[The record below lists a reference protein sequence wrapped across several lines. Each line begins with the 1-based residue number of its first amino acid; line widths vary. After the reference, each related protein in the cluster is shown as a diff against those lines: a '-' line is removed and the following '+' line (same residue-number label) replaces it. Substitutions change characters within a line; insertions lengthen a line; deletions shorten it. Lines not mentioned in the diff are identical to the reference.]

1 MAARGSAATFPQ
13 HCHSINVSQSF
24 NLTMLGVTVFPEYIQ
39 SEGIEPLLDN
49 LLHRAPVSAISIS
62 PYVMSLCP
70 KDQGGEREPP
80 ADADKG
86 LTRLLERPLWGGKE
100 VWVKASP
107 SFTPNLDLYEGLRY
121 QPSKATSETRELG
134 PIIADFIPA
143 AQSRGLKVYFQIQS
157 AIPPGYRVQFGGPI
171 DDDRPLLPNGTEPN
185 QTLDNNGSLASPHIL
200 EYGAA
205 LTTDLLHNYPE
216 IDGIRIDWPEIPPYF
231 LESIFT
237 DFGPHVERFA
247 NANGFDF
254 SSIREKATGTYKR
267 FFGGLSDRDLE
278 AYIQSPD
285 SLISD
290 LRISEEQAQL
300 KSRIVAN
307 LLTCFR
313 EAMDAAGGKEKALIP
328 SAFPTPW
335 NRLSGF
341 DYAIGSEIAS
351 AISCKYYTMHWPMM
365 LRNYSDSLTSYN
377 PELSRGLVAHCL
389 CKAFEAVSPIPESS
403 DAFEYPAPEDNHLV
417 SHAALSDKQA
427 LIEAESTNAP
437 IWPLTHAYG
446 PIDDM
451 VARARAV
458 FSVSKKRLW
467 INRYAYLTDEKLD
480 ALGAMM
486 RSETSKNGSTY

>member
-1 MAARGSAATFPQ
+1 
-13 HCHSINVSQSF
+13 
-24 NLTMLGVTVFPEYIQ
+24 MLGVTVFPEYIQ
-39 SEGIEPLLDN
+39 SEGIELLLDN
-49 LLHRAPVSAISIS
+49 LLNRAPVSAVSIS

-70 KDQGGEREPP
+70 KEQGGEREPP
-80 ADADKG
+80 ADAEKG
-86 LTRLLERPLWGGKE
+86 LTRLLERPLWGKKE

-107 SFTPNLDLYEGLRY
+107 SFTPNLDLYDGLRY
-121 QPSKATSETRELG
+121 QPSGATDETRDLG
-134 PIIADFIPA
+134 PIISEFIPA

-171 DDDRPLLPNGTEPN
+171 GDDRPLLPNGTEPD

-205 LTTDLLHNYPE
+205 LTTDLLQNYPE

-237 DFGPHVERFA
+237 DFGPHVEQFA
-247 NANGFDF
+247 RANGYDFDG
-254 SSIREKATGTYKR
+254 IRELATAAYNR
-267 FFGGLSDRDLE
+267 FFGGLSNQDLQ

-290 LRISEEQAQL
+290 LEVSEEGAQL
-300 KSRIVAN
+300 KSMIVAN
-307 LLTCFR
+307 LLKRFR
-313 EAMDAAGGKEKALIP
+313 EAMDTAGAKEKALIP
-328 SAFPTPW
+328 SAFPSPW
-335 NRLSGF
+335 NQLSGF
-341 DYAIGSEIAS
+341 DYKIGGEIAS

-365 LRNYSDSLTSYN
+365 LRNYSDALIRHSPN
-377 PELSRGLVAHCL
+377 LSHKLLADCL
-389 CKAFEAVSPIPESS
+389 CRAFEAVSPVPDSS
-403 DAFEYPAPEDNHLV
+403 DAFQYPAPQDNHIV
-417 SHAALSDKQA
+417 SHTALTEKQK
-427 LIEAESTNAP
+427 LLESECTSAP
-437 IWPLTHAYG
+437 VWPLTHAYG

-467 INRYAYLTDEKLD
+467 INRYAYLTDEKLS

-486 RSETSKNGSTY
+486 KKGASD